1 MPVTV
6 MRIDDRLIHG
16 QIVTRWIAAA
26 EADVILIAD
35 DKAASDTTQ
44 QMLLKLVAPTSIKLL
59 IKSLKESAEILADKE
74 QSKGKILLMVRNPQ
88 SALELLNLGFQ
99 IDTINVGNI
108 SNSKSETGRTKLLN
122 YVFVEENDVICL
134 KEISKKGVGLD
145 IRAVPNDKTIN
156 GLDLISRF

>member
-35 DKAASDTTQ
+35 DKAASDSTQ